1 MDTGVV
7 FFILS
12 RLAAAAGLALAF
24 PFLLALYRGDP
35 AGGFAFTAAVSLL
48 AGGLLRAKSHFPKY
62 VITPKEGTAIV
73 ALGWIMTSFLYAIPY
88 AASGILSPL
97 DALVE
102 SISGLTGTGATVITD
117 LEIIPKSYLFF
128 RAMTHWLGGLGII
141 VIFVALIPQK
151 SRGTASMVNAES
163 TGPTTS
169 RALPRIKEMSKALF
183 LVYLVFTLSC
193 SASYVLLGMDPFD
206 AVCHAFATI
215 ATGGFSTWNN
225 STAHYSSPALQLTIV
240 FFMTVAS
247 ANFGVYVAAWQKGI
261 RVFLKD
267 TEFRVYL
274 CVVGAAALLMG
285 AHLAWQGVLPLPSAL
300 QQALFHA
307 SSVSSTTGFVS
318 YDFETWPSFDKM
330 IILMLM
336 MMGGCA
342 GSTTGGIKVT
352 RIILLFKSTRA
363 LLLQRLHPHAYIHV
377 RSNGSNY
384 PSDILV
390 SVYGFFLVYITAGF
404 FWAALLMADGL
415 AMVDAVGVSFSTM
428 SNVGPAFG
436 LFGATDTYAPLPFMS
451 KIIVCCSMLFG
462 RLECFTLMAIFIPNF
477 WKKGG
482 W

>member
-7 FFILS
+7 AFILS
-12 RLAAAAGLALAF
+12 RLAFAAGLALIF
-24 PFLLALYRGDP
+24 PLLLALSLGEP
-35 AGGFAFTAAVSLL
+35 VIGFALGIAAALL
-48 AGGLLRAKSHFPKY
+48 IGTLLRAKGHFPKFT
-62 VITPKEGTAIV
+62 ITPKEGTAIV

-88 AASGILSPL
+88 GTAGVLLPL
-97 DALVE
+97 DSLVE

-117 LEIIPKSYLFF
+117 LEIIPKSYLFY
-128 RAMTHWLGGLGII
+128 RSMTHWLGGLGII

-151 SRGTASMVNAES
+151 SRGAASMVNAES

-183 LVYLVFTLSC
+183 FVYLLFTIVC
-193 SASYVLLGMDPFD
+193 GTVYCLLGMTPFD
-206 AVCHAFATI
+206 ALCHAFATI
-215 ATGGFSTWNN
+215 ATGGFSTWND
-225 STAHYSSPALQLTIV
+225 STAHYTSPALQMAIV
-240 FFMTVAS
+240 FFMVISS
-247 ANFGVYVAAWQKGI
+247 ANFGVYVAAWRRGYQ
-261 RVFLKD
+261 VFLKD
-267 TEFRVYL
+267 TEFRTYL
-274 CVVGAAALLMG
+274 CIVAAAALLMG
-285 AHLAWQGVLPLPSAL
+285 AHLTLKQVLPPLSAF

-336 MMGGCA
+336 MIGGCA

-363 LLLQRLHPHAYIHV
+363 LLLQKLHPHAYIHV
-377 RSNGSNY
+377 RSNGENY
-384 PSDILV
+384 PSDVLV
-390 SVYGFFLVYITAGF
+390 SVYGFFFIYITAGF

-415 AMVDAVGVSFSTM
+415 HMIDAIGVSFSTM

-436 LFGATDTYAPLPFMS
+436 TFGATGTYAPLPFMS
-451 KIIVCCSMLFG
+451 KIIVCCSMLLG